1 MHYIVRGVA
10 VILKRIAVL
19 IGLIFILCGCDGSK
33 LKIDII
39 KNDVSQDGA
48 KIYTE
53 VAEISG
59 NSEFIKKVNAEI
71 AEGIREETVKF
82 QERAKESETPD
93 DELKIEQTVA
103 FSENGIVSLIVDCEE
118 FTGGAHGELK
128 RKVKNLDLDRECEIS
143 FSELFCDDK
152 YPTRINAYIE
162 QAMTEKPNKYADLWK
177 RPLVSEGQ
185 EFYLTKTGVVVFY
198 PPYELSY
205 YSRGF
210 VEFEI
215 PYAELEGYLNPE
227 YVKKIMNN

>member
-1 MHYIVRGVA
+1 MHYFVRGDA
-10 VILKRIAVL
+10 TILKKAAVL
-19 IGLIFILCGCDGSK
+19 IGLVFLLCGCNGSK

-39 KNDVSQDGA
+39 KNDASTDGA

-53 VAEISG
+53 VAEIEGS
-59 NSEFIKKVNAEI
+59 SEFIKQVNTEI

-82 QERAKESETPD
+82 QERAMESETDD
-93 DELKIEQTVA
+93 DELKIKQTVA
-103 FSENGIVSLIVDCEE
+103 FSQNGIVSIIIDCEE

-128 RKVKNLDLDRECEIS
+128 RKVKNLDLQKECEIS
-143 FSELFCDDK
+143 FPDLFCDDS

-162 QAMTEKPNKYADLWK
+162 QEMTEKPNKYADLWK
-177 RPLVSEGQ
+177 RPLVGGEQ
-185 EFYLTKTGVVVFY
+185 EFYLTKNGVVVFY

-215 PYAELEGYLNPE
+215 PYAELEGYLKEE
-227 YVKKIMNN
+227 YKIKNEK